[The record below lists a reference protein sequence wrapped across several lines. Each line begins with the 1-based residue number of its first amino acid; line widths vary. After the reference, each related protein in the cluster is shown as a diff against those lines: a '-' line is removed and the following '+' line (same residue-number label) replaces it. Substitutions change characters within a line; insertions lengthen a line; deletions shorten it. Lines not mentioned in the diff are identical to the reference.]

1 MTTGKQRVDVI
12 VRGYVQG
19 VGYRAFARRQARA
32 LGLCGWV
39 RNQADGSVRV
49 LAEGERADLLT
60 FLDALRLGPSDA
72 EVQDVE
78 ETWLTYCGDVFTFE
92 VRF

>member
-1 MTTGKQRVDVI
+1 MQRIDVI

-32 LGLCGWV
+32 LGLRGWV
-39 RNQADGSVRV
+39 RNDVDGSVRV
-49 LAEGERADLLT
+49 VAEGERSDLRALV
-60 FLDALRLGPSDA
+60 DALHSGPSDA

-78 ETWLTYCGDVFTFE
+78 VSWQPYSGALADFE